1 MFIRFQ
7 PRRRPAP
14 PEEGSLF
21 WQMVLWVGVGFLSA
35 SIGAV
40 WGLMS
45 QSTPLMQRSLSAN
58 EWRVFQRGDRAAATL
73 KRPLNLLVIGSKV
86 LTSDLD
92 EPPDPNLTYHALV
105 NSVEGLSDS
114 LLLVRF
120 DPNHQR
126 LVVLSIPRDTL
137 TFIPGR
143 GDAKINEANALGGPA
158 LTAETV
164 SDLLGDVPIDRY
176 LRINVQG
183 IERFIDALGGVTVDV
198 PQAMRYRDDSQRL
211 YIDLQP
217 GRQHLNGNQSLQFLR
232 FRYDSLGD
240 IGRVQR
246 QQMFL
251 RALMEQS
258 ARPDTLARIPTI
270 LGIIRENLDTNL
282 SVEELLSLSQFMA
295 QLPRSRIEF
304 LLLPGDFNGTGELDI
319 SYWLPN
325 YRRIAWLSDTYFRDR
340 PTADPRET
348 VLTQPENVR
357 IALQNTHLSD
367 TVVEELSQ
375 RLWEAG
381 YRDQFVADP
390 LSQPIEVTRIIAQ
403 QGDLAAARR
412 VQLLLGF
419 GEVRVESTGV
429 LASDVTIQLGN
440 DARHRLM
447 PMPQTHQTD
456 MPPSAL

>member
-7 PRRRPAP
+7 PRRPPAP

-21 WQMVLWVGVGFLSA
+21 WRLVLWAGVGFLSA

-45 QSTPLMQRSLSAN
+45 QSTPLMQQSLTASD
-58 EWRVFQRGDRAAATL
+58 WRVFQRGDRAAATL
-73 KRPLNLLVIGSKV
+73 HRPLNLLIIGSKV

-92 EPPDPNLTYHALV
+92 EPPDPQLTYHALV
-105 NSVEGLSDS
+105 NSVEGLSDA

-120 DPNHQR
+120 DPLNQR

-143 GDAKINEANALGGPA
+143 GDAKINEANALGGPVLA
-158 LTAETV
+158 AETV

-183 IERFIDALGGVTVDV
+183 IERLIDALGGVTIDV
-198 PQAMRYRDDSQRL
+198 PQAMHYRDDSQRL

-232 FRYDSLGD
+232 FRYDDLGD

-258 ARPDTLARIPTI
+258 ARPETLARLPTI

-282 SVEELLSLSQFMA
+282 SVEELLSLSQFMVR
-295 QLPRSRIEF
+295 LPRSRVEF
-304 LLLPGDFNGTGELDI
+304 LLLPGNFNGTGELEM

-348 VLTQPENVR
+348 VLPQPEQIR
-357 IALQNTHLSD
+357 IAVQNTRLSEA
-367 TVVEELSQ
+367 VVEQLSQ
-375 RLWEAG
+375 QLWAAG
-381 YRDQFVADP
+381 YRDHWVAEP
-390 LSQPIEVTRIIAQ
+390 LTQPLEITRIIAQ

-419 GEVRVESTGV
+419 GEVRVDSTGV

-440 DARHRLM
+440 DARDRLA
-447 PMPQTHQTD
+447 PLSQTD
-456 MPPSAL
+456 VSPAAL